1 MKRLKSLAF
10 MVWLYGSM
18 AVIGVTLAP
27 FAVFNR
33 RAVLVALRV
42 WAKATLFGLRWIIGA
57 RVRFEG
63 LEHAPRGPALVASKH
78 QSMLDTLVP
87 GMLLKDAAI
96 VYKEELQR
104 EIIFGWFIQ
113 RGEMVPVARDEGATA
128 LKRLLRAAKKAIAD
142 GRQIF
147 IFPEGTRTSIGA
159 APDYKP
165 GVAAIYM
172 ALRLPCTPVAL
183 NTGLIWPARGID
195 RSPGEAIIRFLPA
208 IPAGLSRED
217 FMRELE
223 TRIEQ
228 ESQALLPADLRRA
241 AS

>member
-1 MKRLKSLAF
+1 MKRLKSLVF
-10 MVWLYGSM
+10 IVWLYGAM
-18 AVIGVTLAP
+18 ALVGVTIAP
-27 FAVFNR
+27 FALFNR
-33 RAVLVALRV
+33 KAVLVALRV
-42 WAKATLFGLRWIIGA
+42 WAKATVFGLRWIIGA

-63 LEHAPRGPALVASKH
+63 LEHAPTGPALIASKH

-87 GMLLKDAAI
+87 GMLLRDAAI

-113 RGEMVPVARDEGATA
+113 QGEMVPVARDEGATA

-142 GRQIF
+142 KRQIF
-147 IFPEGTRTSIGA
+147 IFPEGTRTAIGA

-165 GVAAIYM
+165 GVAALYM
-172 ALRLPCTPVAL
+172 SLKLPCTPVAL

-195 RSPGEAIIRFLPA
+195 RSPGEATIKFLPP

-223 TRIEQ
+223 TRIEAV
-228 ESQALLPADLRRA
+228 SQALLPPALRRA